1 MPQGIQDAYLESR
14 ITTAEPL
21 ELVRILYQAATDT
34 VREAR
39 RHLAAKDIRARSR
52 AISKAHAIVAELAG
66 SLDRERGGAIAQ
78 RLELLY
84 DYIKRRLLEANFA
97 QSDALL
103 AEVLG
108 LLATLGEAWDG
119 VASQT
124 RPPEPPAPAPSM
136 PWGQAFDPDAATAS
150 RAWSF

>member
-1 MPQGIQDAYLESR
+1 MPEGVQDAYLESR

-21 ELVRILYQAATDT
+21 ELVRLLYQAATGA

-39 RHLAAKDIRARSR
+39 RHLAAGEIAARSR
-52 AISKAHAIVAELAG
+52 AISKAYAIMAELAG
-66 SLDRERGGAIAQ
+66 SLDRERGGAIAE
-78 RLELLY
+78 RLSQLY
-84 DYIKRRLLEANFA
+84 DYIQRRLLEANFKQA
-97 QSDALL
+97 DAPL

-124 RPPEPPAPAPSM
+124 QPLERPAPPPPMA
-136 PWGQAFDPDAATAS
+136 WTPDAVTAG
-150 RAWSF
+150 RAWNF